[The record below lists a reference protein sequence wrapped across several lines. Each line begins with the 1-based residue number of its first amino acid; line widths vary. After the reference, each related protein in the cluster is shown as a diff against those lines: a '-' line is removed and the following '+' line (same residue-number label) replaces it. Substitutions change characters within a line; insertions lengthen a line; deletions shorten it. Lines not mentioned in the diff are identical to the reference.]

1 MTMQRSFPRHSYDAK
16 PASLRMGLGISDET
30 LVHAFQNEV
39 LQFGDIDGALHL
51 SVGTLPMRAFLDP
64 NDPAIL
70 DDLQRIACGAAG
82 VFALNDFPAGHEFT
96 ITAPNRQWRRAV
108 SAGPK
113 PSSADMISWERGF
126 YAALAAREREAT
138 EVLTQVTAE
147 TLRKGE
153 SKSPEWGYL
162 IFEAMK
168 AFARKRD
175 DTGPKLEAAMKATDP
190 DTCDPSY
197 KNWVLDID
205 WPLLELAWN
214 AYLRD
219 QQAFD
224 EAMWKA
230 LEGHKHYY
238 TKGEGKRELTG
249 MIALRPL
256 AMAVWAKDLGITT
269 TVESDY
275 IPRWIIDR

>member
-1 MTMQRSFPRHSYDAK
+1 
-16 PASLRMGLGISDET
+16 MGLGISDET
-30 LVHAFQNEV
+30 LVYAFKNEV
-39 LQFGDIDGALHL
+39 LHFGDLDGALHE
-51 SVGTLPMRAFLDP
+51 SVVTLPMRAFLDP

-70 DDLQRIACGAAG
+70 EDLQRIACGAAG
-82 VFALNDFPAGHEFT
+82 VFALNDYPPGHEIT
-96 ITAPNRQWRRAV
+96 ITAPNKQWRQAV

-113 PSSADMISWERGF
+113 PSSADTASWQWGF
-126 YAALAAREREAT
+126 YSALAAREREAT
-138 EVLTQVTAE
+138 EVLTQVRAE

-153 SKSPEWGYL
+153 SRAPEWFYL
-162 IFEAMK
+162 TFEAMK
-168 AFARKRD
+168 SFARKRD
-175 DTGPKLEAAMKATDP
+175 DTGTKLEAAIKATDP
-190 DTCDPSY
+190 DTCDPLY
-197 KNWVLDID
+197 KNWVLDVA
-205 WPLLELAWN
+205 WPVLELAWY
-214 AYLRD
+214 AYSRD
-219 QQAFD
+219 QKAFD

-238 TKGEGKRELTG
+238 SKAEGKRDIMG